1 MTVSKTKAK
10 LVDVARQLFAKMGV
24 ENTTMNDIALASK
37 KGRRTLYT
45 YFKSKDEIYLAVVE
59 SELDILSDMMKRVAE
74 KNISPDE
81 KLLELIYTRLD
92 AVKEVVYRNG
102 TLRANFFR
110 DIWRVEKVRKKF
122 DAKEIQ
128 FFKAVLLEGQAKGVF
143 HIDDVEMTK
152 MGVENTTM
160 NDIALASKKGRRTL
174 YTYFKSKDEIYL
186 AVVESELDILSDMM
200 KRVAEKNISPD
211 EKLLEMIYT
220 RLDAVKEVVYR
231 NGTLR
236 AYFFRDI
243 WRVEKVR
250 KKFDAKEVQLFK
262 AVLLE
267 GQAKGVFHIDDVEMT
282 ADLIHYCVKGI
293 EVPYIRGHIG
303 AHLDEDT
310 RNKYVSNIVFGAL
323 HRTEI

>member
-24 ENTTMNDIALASK
+24 ENTTMNDIALTSK

-59 SELDILSDMMKRVAE
+59 SELDILSDMVF
-74 KNISPDE
+74 
-81 KLLELIYTRLD
+81 
-92 AVKEVVYRNG
+92 RNG
-102 TLRANFFR
+102 TLRATFFR

-128 FFKAVLLEGQAKGVF
+128 
-143 HIDDVEMTK
+143 I
-152 MGVENTTM
+152 
-160 NDIALASKKGRRTL
+160 
-174 YTYFKSKDEIYL
+174 
-186 AVVESELDILSDMM
+186 
-200 KRVAEKNISPD
+200 
-211 EKLLEMIYT
+211 
-220 RLDAVKEVVYR
+220 
-231 NGTLR
+231 
-236 AYFFRDI
+236 
-243 WRVEKVR
+243 
-250 KKFDAKEVQLFK
+250 FK

-303 AHLDEDT
+303 AHLDEET

-323 HRTEI
+323 HRT